1 MRQTGVKILEC
12 PVTSNK
18 WRVTQMAGLDKEI
31 YISRSLRE
39 KNHLAGAAE
48 EEVLRSFIIRH
59 SGNTLRQVKA
69 FSVLFKQK

>member
-1 MRQTGVKILEC
+1 
-12 PVTSNK
+12 
-18 WRVTQMAGLDKEI
+18 MAGLDKEI